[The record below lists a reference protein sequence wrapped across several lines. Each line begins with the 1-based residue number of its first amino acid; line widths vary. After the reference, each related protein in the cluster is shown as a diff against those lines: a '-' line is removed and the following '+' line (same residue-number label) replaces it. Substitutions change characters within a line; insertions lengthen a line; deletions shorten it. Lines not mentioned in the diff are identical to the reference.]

1 MLDRWESLL
10 RTFGILVVFSFT
22 FLICQPVLSQPDKTS
37 GDSSPAASNTT
48 SGNVS
53 VAQSDIVTI
62 IQEINASEQRIIKE
76 INTVKIDVAVL
87 KTRINFVQWVIG
99 IIGIPVLIYL
109 AILGIQKLTSRDKGS
124 PMSPQSS
131 QPQDVK
137 VGKLTDT
144 THSKYQGIR
153 KVA

>member
-10 RTFGILVVFSFT
+10 RIFGILVVLSFT

-37 GDSSPAASNTT
+37 GDTSPAESNTT

-53 VAQSDIVTI
+53 LAPSGIVTI

-109 AILGIQKLTSRDKGS
+109 AILGIQKLTSRGGES
-124 PMSPQSS
+124 AVSPQSS

-137 VGKLTDT
+137 GGKLTDAT
-144 THSKYQGIR
+144 RSKYQDIR
-153 KVA
+153 KAA